1 VKPLDILIVGA
12 GPIGLTCGIEAKK
25 AGLDYLIIEKG
36 ALVKSLFNYPIFMTF
51 FSTADRLEI
60 GGLPFMCLAPKPGRQ
75 EALEYYRQV
84 TQYFDLQIHLYET
97 VDNIK
102 KETEDKG
109 KKGEKGNKENEVDQ
123 INEGLFVVNT
133 SKGSYTAKKVIIA
146 TGFYDVPI
154 YMDIAGEDLPKVHHY
169 YKEAHPYVMEKTLV
183 VGANNSAVD
192 AALEIWRKGG
202 DVTMLIRG
210 NEIGKRVK
218 YWVKPDIE
226 NRIAEG
232 SIKAYF
238 ESELLEI
245 KEKEVVIKDKL
256 GKIITL
262 PNDYVLAM
270 TGFRPDFDMLQRFG
284 IQIDRQNACLPDHNP
299 DSMET
304 NVPGLYLAGVVCGG
318 LNTHKWF
325 IENSRVHAEKIV
337 GQIANKLKGGR
348 SLTQSMT

>member
-1 VKPLDILIVGA
+1 MKTLDILIVGA
-12 GPIGLTCGIEAKK
+12 GPIGLACGIEAKK
-25 AGLDYLIIEKG
+25 NGLDYLIIEKG
-36 ALVKSLFNYPIFMTF
+36 ALVNSLFNYPIFMTF

-60 GGLPFMCLAPKPGRQ
+60 GGIPFMCLAPKPGRQ

-84 TQYFDLQIHLYET
+84 TRYFDLQVRLYEP
-97 VDNIK
+97 VEKIQK
-102 KETEDKG
+102 KPATADA
-109 KKGEKGNKENEVDQ
+109 
-123 INEGLFVVNT
+123 LFEIT
-133 SKGSYTAKKVIIA
+133 TAKGQYQARKVIIA

-154 YMDIAGEDLPKVHHY
+154 YMDIPGEDLPKVHHY
-169 YKEAHPYVMEKTLV
+169 YKEPHPYVMEKTLV

-202 DVTMLIRG
+202 EVTMVIRG
-210 NEIGKRVK
+210 SEIGKRVK

-245 KEKEVVIKDKL
+245 REKEVLIKDKS
-256 GKIITL
+256 GQIITIA
-262 PNDYVLAM
+262 NDYVLAM
-270 TGFRPDFDMLQRFG
+270 TGFRPDLDLLRRFG
-284 IQIDRQNACLPDHNP
+284 IQIDQQNACLPDHNP
-299 DSMET
+299 ETMET
-304 NVPGLYLAGVVCGG
+304 NIEGLYLAGVVCGG

-337 GQIANKLKGGR
+337 RKVAAMLKGET
-348 SLTQSMT
+348 L

>member
-1 VKPLDILIVGA
+1 LKTLDILIVGA

-25 AGLDYLIIEKG
+25 AGLEYLILEKG
-36 ALVKSLFNYPIFMTF
+36 ALVNSLFNYPIFMTF

-84 TQYFDLQIHLYET
+84 TQYFDLKVHLYEE
-97 VDNIK
+97 VKQIHKN
-102 KETEDKG
+102 
-109 KKGEKGNKENEVDQ
+109 GEELDA
-123 INEGLFVVNT
+123 LFQVAT
-133 SKGSYTAKKVIIA
+133 SKGNYLAKKVIIA

-154 YMDIAGEDLPKVHHY
+154 YMDIPGEDLPKVHHY

-202 DVTMLIRG
+202 EVTMIIRG
-210 NEIGKRVK
+210 SEIGRRVK

-245 KEKEVVIKDKL
+245 REKEVVLRDRDGQL
-256 GKIITL
+256 ITL

-270 TGFRPDFDMLQRFG
+270 TGFRPDFDMLRRFG
-284 IQIDRQNACLPDHNP
+284 IKIDQDNACLPDHNP
-299 DSMET
+299 ET
-304 NVPGLYLAGVVCGG
+304 MQTNIEGLYLAGVVCGG

-337 GQIANKLKGGR
+337 RKVAAMLKKP
-348 SLTQSMT
+348 

>member
-1 VKPLDILIVGA
+1 METLDILIVGA

-25 AGLDYLIIEKG
+25 AGLNYLIIEKG
-36 ALVKSLFNYPIFMTF
+36 ALVNSLFNYPIFMTF

-84 TQYFDLQIHLYET
+84 THYFDLQVHLYEE
-97 VDNIK
+97 VMQIQK
-102 KETEDKG
+102 KPEGSKSLFQVETLKG
-109 KKGEKGNKENEVDQ
+109 TYQ
-123 INEGLFVVNT
+123 
-133 SKGSYTAKKVIIA
+133 AKKVIIA

-154 YMDIAGEDLPKVHHY
+154 YMDIPGESLPKVHHY

-238 ESELLEI
+238 ESSLLEI
-245 KEKEVVIKDKL
+245 GEKEVVLKNREGQVVTI
-256 GKIITL
+256 
-262 PNDYVLAM
+262 PNDYVLAL
-270 TGFRPDFDMLQRFG
+270 TGFRPDFDMLRRFG
-284 IQIDRQNACLPDHNP
+284 IKIDEPNACLPDHDP
-299 DSMET
+299 ETMET
-304 NVPGLYLAGVVCGG
+304 NIEGLYLAGVVCGG

-337 GQIANKLKGGR
+337 RRVAAILKA
-348 SLTQSMT
+348 SK

>member
-1 VKPLDILIVGA
+1 MKTLDILIVGA

-25 AGLDYLIIEKG
+25 AGLEYLILEKG
-36 ALVKSLFNYPIFMTF
+36 ALVNSLFNYPIFMTF

-84 TQYFDLQIHLYET
+84 TQYFDLKVHLYEE
-97 VDNIK
+97 VKQIHKN
-102 KETEDKG
+102 
-109 KKGEKGNKENEVDQ
+109 GEELDA
-123 INEGLFVVNT
+123 LFQVAT
-133 SKGSYTAKKVIIA
+133 SKGNYLAKKVIIA

-154 YMDIAGEDLPKVHHY
+154 YMDIPGEDLPKVHHY

-202 DVTMLIRG
+202 EVTMIIRG
-210 NEIGKRVK
+210 SEIGRRVK

-245 KEKEVVIKDKL
+245 REKEVVLRDRDGQL
-256 GKIITL
+256 ITL

-270 TGFRPDFDMLQRFG
+270 TGFRPDFDMLRRFG
-284 IQIDRQNACLPDHNP
+284 IKIDQDNACLPDHNP
-299 DSMET
+299 ET
-304 NVPGLYLAGVVCGG
+304 MQTNIEGLYLAGVVCGG

-337 GQIANKLKGGR
+337 RKVAAMLKKP
-348 SLTQSMT
+348 